1 MKSGYSWVVHFSG
14 LLLYASGW
22 WVGCR
27 SDWCLKGK
35 SLKKQ
40 ERCDDFVNEQSTPL
54 KITWNSKTSWWLPEK
69 MHMILEKVIS
79 LRWKDSA
86 IKGDL
91 KCLSVG
97 LASWLNISILKLL
110 IVGSFPPCFG
120 LSQPYLCSNV
130 SLTIPSFSSKIPLDH
145 WWFVLDFLSGCSY
158 SYFGIHWWKK
168 SCTSWYRVP
177 GMVYIYI
184 YVQNIIFILKTLRY
198 SAICIYIYIIDIYNI
213 YIYHYIIINI

>member
-1 MKSGYSWVVHFSG
+1 
-14 LLLYASGW
+14 
-22 WVGCR
+22 
-27 SDWCLKGK
+27 
-35 SLKKQ
+35 
-40 ERCDDFVNEQSTPL
+40 
-54 KITWNSKTSWWLPEK
+54 

-79 LRWKDSA
+79 LSWKDSA

-130 SLTIPSFSSKIPLDH
+130 SLTIPSFSSKIPLVH

-158 SYFGIHWWKK
+158 SYFGIPTLLMEEILHQLI
-168 SCTSWYRVP
+168 P
-177 GMVYIYI
+177 GSRYGVYIYMYRI
-184 YVQNIIFILKTLRY
+184 SY
-198 SAICIYIYIIDIYNI
+198 SY
-213 YIYHYIIINI
+213 